1 MTIFDA
7 DYLGLLSSGVLS
19 ASGTSQAIPIL
30 GYKGREQQEET
41 NSAYN
46 SDPVIGKAFAID
58 TWKNLPNAVEILY
71 W

>member
-19 ASGTSQAIPIL
+19 ASGTSLAIPIL
-30 GYKGREQQEET
+30 GYKGRDQQEET

-46 SDPVIGKAFAID
+46 SDPVIGKSFCD
-58 TWKNLPNAVEILY
+58 RYMENLPNAVEILY
-71 W
+71 